1 MSWNSKVEYRHYSS
15 NGRPC
20 THTCSHISSNISK
33 NTTLLVFRLNTKNFF
48 LNERY
53 QLNQQSL
60 VAMQNCATRAT
71 KSTELGSLGQRE
83 AMDQER
89 SLGLIISPN
98 ERMEY
103 NTVSSFIR

>member
-15 NGRPC
+15 NSRPC

-53 QLNQQSL
+53 QL
-60 VAMQNCATRAT
+60 
-71 KSTELGSLGQRE
+71 KSTIFGGNAELCKQSHKIHGTWQFG
-83 AMDQER
+83 
-89 SLGLIISPN
+89 P
-98 ERMEY
+98 
-103 NTVSSFIR
+103 T

>member
-1 MSWNSKVEYRHYSS
+1 
-15 NGRPC
+15 
-20 THTCSHISSNISK
+20 
-33 NTTLLVFRLNTKNFF
+33 
-48 LNERY
+48 
-53 QLNQQSL
+53 
-60 VAMQNCATRAT
+60 MQNCATRTT
-71 KSTELGSLGQRE
+71 KCTEVGSLGQRE